1 MRNSRKGFFFSLSRE
16 IVLYYGT
23 TAEHIRSSS
32 WEDAQTV
39 AILAMT
45 ANAFREDKEAAL
57 ASGMKGHLA
66 KPVDINLL
74 YKMIFNAL

>member
-1 MRNSRKGFFFSLSRE
+1 
-16 IVLYYGT
+16 
-23 TAEHIRSSS
+23 
-32 WEDAQTV
+32 
-39 AILAMT
+39 MT